1 MTPTRAYHRSPRAQR
16 SPWFESRSHSH
27 GFGEVAWALP
37 GLSTT
42 THEVTPPSGIP
53 TDRAERLAA
62 ASPTAA
68 LGRDGDVDVAV
79 VGAGPAGAAAAATLA
94 GGGLRVA
101 LIDKARFPRDKAC
114 GDLVGPR
121 ALVELARLGLWRI
134 GGREVGEMDVIG
146 PTDGRVRLPAA
157 AGLAYPGRGV
167 ALPRRAFDAQ
177 LHALAVGRGA
187 EAVTDRVA
195 GLSAGHH
202 GLIDLAL
209 ERGETLSAHVVVG
222 ADGATSA
229 VATTTGLLDTRRAR
243 WGFAL
248 RTYVAEGDHRP
259 DRPTVVMTSED
270 GRLLP
275 GYGWVFPLPDG
286 QVNVGVGLAV
296 GGDRRRARATADLLP
311 ATLRRLAHLGLVDP
325 RAEGHDRLGGW
336 IRMGLLGCRPALGRV
351 LLVGD
356 AAGLVNP
363 LQGEGIAE
371 ALASGRE
378 AARAILADPFRPAPA
393 YRRWLARRVASFQLG
408 ASILQDAMVSHP
420 ALAAR
425 LVEVITGPGLGPRL
439 GPAWGLYW
447 NDLLAGANP
456 AATGKGPAR
465 ALQMALALGSVASPD
480 RRTLRYQL
488 ARGVSAH
495 LGRRSDDGE
504 ERRTPRSTSGTE
516 PAGR

>member
-1 MTPTRAYHRSPRAQR
+1 
-16 SPWFESRSHSH
+16 
-27 GFGEVAWALP
+27 LP

-42 THEVTPPSGIP
+42 THGVQPPRRNP
-53 TDRAERLAA
+53 TERAERLAA
-62 ASPTAA
+62 ASPTSA

-79 VGAGPAGAAAAATLA
+79 VGAGPAGAAAATTLA
-94 GGGLRVA
+94 DGGLRVA
-101 LIDKARFPRDKAC
+101 LVDKAQFPRDKAC

-121 ALVELARLGLWRI
+121 ALVELGHLGLWRI

-157 AGLAYPGRGV
+157 AGLAYPGRGI
-167 ALPRRAFDAQ
+167 ALPRRAFDSQ
-177 LHALAVGRGA
+177 LHALAREHGA
-187 EAVTDRVA
+187 EAVTDRVS
-195 GLSAGHH
+195 GLSAGRH
-202 GLIDLAL
+202 GLIDLTL
-209 ERGETLSAHVVVG
+209 QSGGTLSTHVVVG

-229 VATTTGLLDTRRAR
+229 VATATGLLDAHRAR

-259 DRPTVVMTSED
+259 ERPTVVMTAEA

-286 QVNVGVGLAV
+286 QLNVGVGLAL

-311 ATLRRLAHLGLVDP
+311 ATLRRLADLGLVDP

-371 ALASGRE
+371 ALASGRQ
-378 AARAILADPFRPAPA
+378 AAQAILADPRHPAPA
-393 YRRWLARRVASFQLG
+393 YRRWLTRRFAAFQLG
-408 ASILQDAMVSHP
+408 ASLLQDGMVSHP

-425 LVEVITGPGLGPRL
+425 LLTVLTGPGLAPRL

-447 NDLLAGANP
+447 NDLLTGANP
-456 AATGKGPAR
+456 AAAGREPAR
-465 ALQMALALGSVASPD
+465 ALETVLGLASLASPE
-480 RRTLRYQL
+480 RRALRHQL

-495 LGRRSDDGE
+495 LGTPLDDGE
-504 ERRTPRSTSGTE
+504 DRRPARSTPG
-516 PAGR
+516 PLDGRDRAGGR